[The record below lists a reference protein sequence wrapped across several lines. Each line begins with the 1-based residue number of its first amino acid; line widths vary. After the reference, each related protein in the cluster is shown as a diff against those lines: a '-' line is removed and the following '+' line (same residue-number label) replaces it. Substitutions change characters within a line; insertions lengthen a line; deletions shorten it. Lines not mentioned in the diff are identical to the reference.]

1 MKFSLIICTYQR
13 PAALI
18 NLMESLQEQLLVP
31 DEILIIDSSPNDK
44 SNIAL
49 QEKFYPGLKYFKVG
63 VEGRGLTKQRNFGI
77 QKVAET
83 SEIVCFLDDDI
94 VLTPEYFKNLIST
107 YSQNPNALGVG
118 GAIIDEVQWRTNP
131 LGNAIE
137 FDEFEMDGYVRKFGS
152 RNVLRKKLGLLS
164 DQPPGFMPEFSNGL
178 SIGFFPPSDKIYPVE
193 FFMGGVASYR
203 KELFEKVDFSSYFE
217 GYGLYEDMDFCLR
230 ASKIGQLYVNTS
242 AKLFHYH
249 EEAGRP
255 NQFNYGKMVVR
266 NGWYVWRV
274 KYQNPTIKAQLKWH
288 SIAFL
293 LTLVRIGNVINTD
306 RKKEALTESLGRIAG
321 WWSLIFDRNRLLKK
335 LNK

>member
-13 PAALI
+13 PEAL
-18 NLMESLQEQLLVP
+18 LKLLKSVQLQSMYPNQ
-31 DEILIIDSSPNDK
+31 ILIIDGSPDDFTNSAMENSDC
-44 SNIAL
+44 L
-49 QEKFYPGLKYFKVG
+49 GLKYYKIN
-63 VEGRGLTKQRNFGI
+63 EENRGLTKQRNYGI

-107 YSQNPNALGVG
+107 YSQNPDALGVG
-118 GAIIDEVQWRTNP
+118 GAIIDEVQWRSNP
-131 LGNAIE
+131 LGNEIE
-137 FDEFEMDGYVRKFGS
+137 FGDFEMDGYVRKLGS
-152 RNVLRKKLGLLS
+152 RNVLRKKLSLLS
-164 DQPPGFMPEFSNGL
+164 DQPPGFMPKFSNGL
-178 SIGFFPPSDKIYPVE
+178 SVGFLPPSDKTYPVE

-203 KELFEKVDFSSYFE
+203 KELFKKISFSSYFE

-230 ASKIGQLYVNTS
+230 ASKIGQLYVNTD
-242 AKLFHYH
+242 AKLYHYH

-274 KYQNPTIKAQLKWH
+274 KYPNPTFKAQLKWH

-293 LTLVRIGNVINTD
+293 LTLVRIGNIINTE
-306 RKKEALTESLGRIAG
+306 RKKEAFTESLGRIVG
-321 WWSLIFDRNRLLKK
+321 WWSLLIARPKQLK
-335 LNK
+335 

>member
-18 NLMESLQEQLLVP
+18 KLMESVQEQLLVP
-31 DEILIIDSSPNDK
+31 NEILIIDSSPNDSSK
-44 SNIAL
+44 DAL
-49 QEKFYPGLKYFKVG
+49 RGKFYTGLKYFKVG
-63 VEGRGLTKQRNFGI
+63 VERRGLTKQRNFGI
-77 QKVAET
+77 QNVAES
-83 SEIVCFLDDDI
+83 SEIICFLDDDI

-118 GAIIDEVQWRTNP
+118 GAIIDEVKWRTNP

-137 FDEFEMDGYVRKFGS
+137 HNEFEMDGYVRKLGS
-152 RNVLRKKLGLLS
+152 RNLLRKRIGLLS
-164 DQPPGFMPEFSNGL
+164 NKPPGFMPEFSNGL
-178 SIGFFPPSDKIYPVE
+178 SIGFLPPSDKTYPVE

-203 KELFEKVDFSSYFE
+203 KELFEKIGFSTYFE

-230 ASKIGQLYVNTS
+230 SSKIGQLYVNTD

-255 NQFNYGKMVVR
+255 NRFNYGKMVVR

-274 KYQNPTIKAQLKWH
+274 KYPNRNIKAQLKWH

-293 LTLVRIGNVINTD
+293 LTLVRIGNVINTN
-306 RKKEALTESLGRIAG
+306 RKKEAITESLGRIVG
-321 WWSLIFDRNRLLKK
+321 WWSLIYDKPKF
-335 LNK
+335 

>member
-13 PAALI
+13 PQVLLKLLKSVQLQNIYPNQILVIDA
-18 NLMESLQEQLLVP
+18 SLDSFTE
-31 DEILIIDSSPNDK
+31 EILKPK
-44 SNIAL
+44 EFSNL
-49 QEKFYPGLKYFKVG
+49 NYYKVEEQE
-63 VEGRGLTKQRNFGI
+63 RGLTKQRNYGI

-94 VLTPEYFKNLIST
+94 VLTPEYFQNLIGT
-107 YSQNPNALGVG
+107 YSQNTDALGVG
-118 GAIIDEVQWRTNP
+118 GAILDEVQWKKKSV
-131 LGNAIE
+131 GKAVK
-137 FDEFEMDGYVRKFGS
+137 FDEFELDGYIRKLGS
-152 RNVLRKKLGLLS
+152 RNVLRRKLGLLS

-178 SIGFFPPSDKIYPVE
+178 SIGFLPPTGKTYPVE

-203 KELFEKVDFSSYFE
+203 KELFKEISFSSFFE

-230 ASKIGQLYVNTS
+230 ASKIGQLYVNT
-242 AKLFHYH
+242 AAQLYHYH

-293 LTLVRIGNVINTD
+293 LTLLRLGNVINTD
-306 RKKEALTESLGRIAG
+306 RKKEAFTESLGRIAS
-321 WWSLIFDRNRLLKK
+321 WWSLIYNKPKVLK
-335 LNK
+335 